1 MLNNADKKKKPKG
14 KKKLYV
20 GKYREMP
27 FIKVKFRDIRKK
39 IIIKSK

>member
-1 MLNNADKKKKPKG
+1 MRMLAKKKKKPKG

-27 FIKVKFRDIRKK
+27 LIKGKSRDIRKK
-39 IIIKSK
+39 IIIKGK